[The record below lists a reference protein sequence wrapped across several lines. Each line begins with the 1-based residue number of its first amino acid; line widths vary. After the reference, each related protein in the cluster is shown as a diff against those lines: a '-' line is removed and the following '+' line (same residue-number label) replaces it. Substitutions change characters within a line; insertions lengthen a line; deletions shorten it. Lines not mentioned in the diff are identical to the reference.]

1 MGEAMKE
8 VDRPRR
14 RRGGQ
19 RGGGAPAKE
28 RWKGGMEEKE
38 EARRVF
44 TLLAC
49 DTHSVEHA
57 C

>member
-49 DTHSVEHA
+49 DTRSVEHA